1 MKTYKWRSCDWQD
14 ENEWSEIEAYD
25 MENAAEKVGE
35 KLYEV
40 EPCANEFDLL
50 VATIGLGKKK
60 RFIVAP
66 DYDISFSA
74 REIFSQ

>member
-1 MKTYKWRSCDWQD
+1 MKTYKWRSCDWQNED
-14 ENEWSEIEAYD
+14 EWCEIEAYD
-25 MENAAEKVGE
+25 MENAAEKVGQ

-40 EPCANEFDLL
+40 EPGANEFDLL

-66 DYDISFSA
+66 DYDISFNA
-74 REIFSQ
+74 REIFN

>member
-1 MKTYKWRSCDWQD
+1 MKTYKWRSDSWQNQD
-14 ENEWSEIEAYD
+14 EWDEIEAYD

-40 EPCANEFDLL
+40 EPDANEFDLV

-66 DYDISFSA
+66 DYDISFHA
-74 REIFSQ
+74 REIMSQ